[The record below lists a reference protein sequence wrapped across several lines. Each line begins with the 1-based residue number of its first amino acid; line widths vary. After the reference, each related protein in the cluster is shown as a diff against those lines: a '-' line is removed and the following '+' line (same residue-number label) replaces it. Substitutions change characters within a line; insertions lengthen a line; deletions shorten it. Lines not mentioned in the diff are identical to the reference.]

1 VAPPIRRLVTAA
13 YVWAPVIAIYVLLGF
28 AVGWWFPTILVAAYA
43 ILIAWALVYRR
54 RRRRDL
60 DTHAGRARAEQV
72 YRRSVRWLKIWGLL
86 LAGMMLALL
95 VLALVVVVV
104 QRA

>member
-1 VAPPIRRLVTAA
+1 VAAPIRGIVTAA
-13 YVWAPVIAIYVLLGF
+13 YVWAPAIAIYVLLGF
-28 AVGWWFPTILVAAYA
+28 AVGWWFPTIIVAAYA

-54 RRRRDL
+54 RRKRDVDSAARRA
-60 DTHAGRARAEQV
+60 HEEQV
-72 YRRSVRWLKIWGLL
+72 YRRSVRWVKIWGLL

-104 QRA
+104 ERA